1 MDSSKKQHKIEKSE
15 LHPLNK
21 HRQRYDFKLL
31 TKACPELKSF
41 VKPNKFGDESI
52 NFFDPE
58 AVKMLNKALLKQY
71 YAIDF
76 WDIPKNY
83 LCPPI
88 PGRADYIHH
97 LATLLA
103 ETYQGKIPKGKQI
116 TCVDIGTGANLVYP
130 IIGTQEYGWSFIA
143 SDIDSIAIENAQD
156 IISKND
162 VLKDA
167 IEVRQQLNPSQ
178 IFKGV
183 LEHSECISVTLCNP
197 PFHKSAKEAQAG
209 TQRKLQNLIGDKTV
223 KPELNFGGQ
232 PNELWCKGG
241 EKKFIKNM
249 IKESKLFS
257 KSCLWFTTL
266 VSKKDNLP
274 AIYDALKRVN
284 ATTVKTIPMG
294 QGNKVS
300 RIVAWSFLK

>member
-1 MDSSKKQHKIEKSE
+1 MDSKHKKRQVEKSK

-21 HRQRYDFKLL
+21 HQGRYDFNKLI
-31 TKACPELKSF
+31 ASCPELKPF
-41 VKPNKFGDESI
+41 VAPNKFGDISI
-52 NFFDPE
+52 NFFDSA

-71 YAIDF
+71 YGITY
-76 WDIPKNY
+76 WDIPENY

-103 ETYQGKIPKGKQI
+103 ESNQNTIPKGKQI
-116 TCVDIGTGANLVYP
+116 ICLDIGTGANMIYP
-130 IIGTQEYGWSFIA
+130 IIGTQEYDWSFIA
-143 SDIDSIAIENAQD
+143 SDINTVAIENAQE

-162 VLKDA
+162 TLKDR
-167 IEVRQQLNPSQ
+167 IEIRQQQNPNQ

-183 LEHSECISVTLCNP
+183 IQKSDQITMTLCNP
-197 PFHKSAKEAQAG
+197 PFHKSAKEALAG
-209 TQRKLQNLIGDKTV
+209 TTRKLQNLKGSKNV
-223 KPELNFGGQ
+223 KNELNFGGQ
-232 PNELWCKGG
+232 SNELWCKGG

-249 IKESKLFS
+249 IKESKQFS
-257 KSCLWFTTL
+257 RQCTWFTTL

-284 ATTVKTIPMG
+284 AKTVKTIPMG

-300 RIVAWSFLK
+300 RIVAWSFQ

>member
-1 MDSSKKQHKIEKSE
+1 MDSKHKKRQVEKSK

-21 HRQRYDFKLL
+21 HQGRYNFDELI
-31 TKACPELKSF
+31 ASCPELKPF
-41 VKPNKFGDESI
+41 VVPNKFGDLSI
-52 NFFDPE
+52 NFFDSE

-71 YAIDF
+71 YGITY
-76 WDIPKNY
+76 WDIPENY

-88 PGRADYIHH
+88 PSRADYIHH

-103 ETYQGKIPKGKQI
+103 ESNQSTIPKGKQI
-116 TCVDIGTGANLVYP
+116 TCLDIGTGANIVYP

-143 SDIDSIAIENAQD
+143 SDIDTVAIENAQK

-162 VLKDA
+162 TLKDR
-167 IEVRQQLNPSQ
+167 IEIRQQQNSNQ
-178 IFKGV
+178 IFKGIIKR
-183 LEHSECISVTLCNP
+183 SDQITITLCNP
-197 PFHKSAKEAQAG
+197 PFHKSAKEALAG
-209 TQRKLQNLIGDKTV
+209 TTRKLQNLKGKKTV
-223 KPELNFGGQ
+223 KTALNFGGQ
-232 PNELWCKGG
+232 SNELWCKGG

-249 IKESKLFS
+249 IKESKQFA
-257 KSCLWFTTL
+257 KQCTWFTTL

-284 ATTVKTIPMG
+284 AKTVKTIPMG

-300 RIVAWSFLK
+300 RIVAWSF

>member
-1 MDSSKKQHKIEKSE
+1 MDSKHKKRSIEKSK

-21 HRQRYDFKLL
+21 HQGRYNFDELI
-31 TKACPELKSF
+31 TSSPELKPF
-41 VKPNKFGDESI
+41 VAPNKFGDVSI
-52 NFFDPE
+52 NFFDSE

-71 YAIDF
+71 YNITY

-97 LATLLA
+97 LATLLS
-103 ETYQGKIPKGKQI
+103 ESNQNIIPKGKQI
-116 TCVDIGTGANLVYP
+116 TCLDIGTGANMVYP

-143 SDIDSIAIENAQD
+143 SDIDTVSIENAQN

-162 VLKDA
+162 TLKDR
-167 IEVRQQLNPSQ
+167 IEVRQQQNSNQ
-178 IFKGV
+178 IFKG
-183 LEHSECISVTLCNP
+183 IIQKTDQITITLCNP

-209 TQRKLQNLIGDKTV
+209 TTRKLQNLKGNKNV
-223 KPELNFGGQ
+223 KSELNFGGQ
-232 PNELWCKGG
+232 SNELWCKGG

-249 IKESKLFS
+249 IKESKQFA
-257 KSCLWFTTL
+257 KQCTWFTTL

-284 ATTVKTIPMG
+284 AKTVKTIPIG

-300 RIVAWSFLK
+300 RIVAWSF